1 MADASLP
8 LLSIVVPTRNRAQ
21 YAIPMIKSVLELG
34 TTELELVI
42 GDNSDDDSL
51 NSWIIRHHPDPRLRY
66 ERISDPL
73 SMTENHN
80 RAFSRARGEYVCL
93 IGDDDTVL
101 PSAIA
106 VSRWARDNHVDAVTP
121 ETPLRYC
128 WPDLQSRYWGARQA
142 GRLFMDPWRVRAWK
156 GNPASEALACLARAG
171 QGAGWLPKTYHG
183 IIRRSCLEELRVATG
198 AYCYGVSPDIYL
210 ALAVSSSVRRQV
222 CTTMPL
228 TIPGASG
235 KSNSGRAALR
245 RHKGDLRSDPH
256 MARFASLDWPAMVP
270 RFFSVE
276 TVWAQAALEAT
287 RRASLGNSFNFP
299 RLYALC
305 LLNHLDYRHE
315 IIQSITE
322 FSARS
327 NRRSAWARVVQEGAR
342 ELGRKSTYY
351 SRRLTR
357 PTPRGFS
364 RELGI
369 FADISDAKRF
379 AVRECQSSLVWMDQ
393 TSWDELP
400 RHLDGT

>member
-1 MADASLP
+1 MSDGP

-21 YAIPMIKSVLELG
+21 YAIPMIRSVLEVR
-34 TTELELVI
+34 TAELELLI
-42 GDNSDDDSL
+42 GDNSDDDTL
-51 NSWIIRHHPDPRLRY
+51 DRWIIQQASDPRLRY
-66 ERISDPL
+66 ERITEPL

-93 IGDDDTVL
+93 IGDDDTIL

-106 VSRWARDNHVDAVTP
+106 ITRWARENDVDAVTP

-128 WPDLQSRYWGARQA
+128 WPDLRSRYWGAGQA

-156 GNPASEALACLARAG
+156 GDPAAEAVACLARAG

-183 IIRRSCLEELRVATG
+183 IIRRRCLEELRAVTG
-198 AYCYGVSPDIYL
+198 SYCYGVSPDIYL
-210 ALAVSSSVRRQV
+210 ALAASSLVSRQV

-235 KSNSGRAALR
+235 LSNSGRAALR

-256 MARFASLDWPAMVP
+256 MSRFASMDWPPMVP

-315 IIQSITE
+315 IFRSIAA
-322 FSARS
+322 FAASS
-327 NRRSAWARVVQEGAR
+327 SRRSTWARVVHEGAR
-342 ELGRKSTYY
+342 ELGRKSSYY

-379 AVRECQSSLVWMDQ
+379 AVRECHSSLMWMDR
-393 TSWDELP
+393 TSWDDLP
-400 RHLDGT
+400 RHLDAT